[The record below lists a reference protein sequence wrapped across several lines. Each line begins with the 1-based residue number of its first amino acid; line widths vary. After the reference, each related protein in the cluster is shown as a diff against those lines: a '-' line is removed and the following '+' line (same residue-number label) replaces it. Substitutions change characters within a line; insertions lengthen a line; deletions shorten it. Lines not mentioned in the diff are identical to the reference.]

1 MKKEFDVFQKDLE
14 KERKSGE
21 DKKLYEGVFQN
32 HIQKTGTIRRY
43 PDAEKCL
50 TIFCTT
56 MLLPVVIGVV
66 IFPLQLIQISVKSAF
81 PNNGILRLSDILEK
95 WYFKLKKE

>member
-1 MKKEFDVFQKDLE
+1 MFFRKTWKKRESLERTRNYMK
-14 KERKSGE
+14 
-21 DKKLYEGVFQN
+21 GVFQN